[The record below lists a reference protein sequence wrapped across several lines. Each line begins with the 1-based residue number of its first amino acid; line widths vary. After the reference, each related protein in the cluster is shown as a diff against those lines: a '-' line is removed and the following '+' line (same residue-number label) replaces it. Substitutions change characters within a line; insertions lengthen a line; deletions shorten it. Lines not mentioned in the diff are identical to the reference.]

1 MAAGRG
7 ASLAVAVAAAAALAG
22 CGAGKPED
30 VAKAYV
36 ATNDASKCDMLTQGL
51 VEQLTGR
58 RGEAA
63 RAACRRNV
71 VRFPAPEDVRVRAV
85 NERSGGQREARGRSE
100 DHEGGEAERERE
112 QAGGIEAEAE
122 VELIADGR
130 EAEVRLVK
138 QHERWRIAALG
149 E

>member
-1 MAAGRG
+1 MTLRCG
-7 ASLAVAVAAAAALAG
+7 ASLVLVGGALLAG

-30 VAKAYV
+30 VAVSYV
-36 ATNDASKCDMLTQGL
+36 GSNAAGKCDLLTQGL
-51 VEQLTGR
+51 VEQLTHA

-71 VRFPAPEDVRVRAV
+71 VRFPAPKDVRVRDV
-85 NERSGGQREARGRSE
+85 RGGGEEGGDAEKRREAA
-100 DHEGGEAERERE
+100 GGVEAES
-112 QAGGIEAEAE
+112 E
-122 VELIADGR
+122 VRLVADGH

-138 QHERWRIAALG
+138 QHEHWQIAALG